1 MHFLNF
7 SEHFVVGVL
16 LYKIKNLHFVFDPNQ
31 IFPWRHLAHFH
42 SMLSPSKGFVLSV
55 RK

>member
-16 LYKIKNLHFVFDPNQ
+16 LYKIKNLHFVFDPHQ
-31 IFPWRHLAHFH
+31 ISPWRHSAHFH
-42 SMLSPSKGFVLSV
+42 FMLSCFKGFVLFI